1 MILQN
6 IDKINRQNIKIQP
19 FEHLIVEDFVTGLDN
34 ECMFEN
40 YLSTCKDIS
49 GDNHP
54 ANGPRYVNDYYDIEK
69 LIQEKQNQICELVNN
84 VWKCNVDQIKPVTN
98 MISKGQNLT
107 IHNDYDI
114 ENIHYMPPVRGIIYC
129 NPKYT
134 FGTNIYGHD
143 SNNECVKETMQTVG
157 GNPGELFLF
166 RVTKNSWH
174 SAFNTENKSHRL
186 IVSLKFINT
195 NEYNRLSGNF
205 I

>member
-6 IDKINRQNIKIQP
+6 IDKINRQNINIQP
-19 FEHLIVEDFVTGLDN
+19 FEHIIVKDFITGLEN
-34 ECMFEN
+34 EVMFEN
-40 YLSTCKDIS
+40 YLSTYKDIS
-49 GDNHP
+49 KNHP
-54 ANGPRYVNDYYDIEK
+54 ADGPRYVTEYYDIEK
-69 LIQEKQNQICELVNN
+69 LIQEKQNHICELVNN
-84 VWKCNVDQIKPVTN
+84 VWNVNVDKILPVTN

-114 ENIHYMPPVRGIIYC
+114 EDIHYMPPVRGIIYC

-134 FGTNIYGHD
+134 FGTNIYGHN
-143 SNNECVKETMQTVG
+143 SNNECVKESMQTVG
-157 GNPGELFLF
+157 GNPGTLFLF
-166 RVTKNSWH
+166 RVSKNSWH

-195 NEYNRLSGNF
+195 KEYNRLSGNF